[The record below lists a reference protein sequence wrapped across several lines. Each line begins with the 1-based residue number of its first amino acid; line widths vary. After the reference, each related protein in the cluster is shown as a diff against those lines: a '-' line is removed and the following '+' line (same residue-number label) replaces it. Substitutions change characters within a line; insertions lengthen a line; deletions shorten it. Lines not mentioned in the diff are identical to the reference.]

1 MTDIKLDNQTHDLIY
16 ENGDLKLTLNQS
28 ESLAQRLKVK
38 LSTFQG
44 EWFLNDQLGLPY
56 YQRIFTKG
64 VSKATVDTIYLRAI
78 SSEPEVIQVLD
89 FDSSMDNANRIYS
102 LSFKVRSM
110 NDPNPIP
117 IEIQL

>member
-1 MTDIKLDNQTHDLIY
+1 MTDIKLDNSHDLIY
-16 ENGDLKLTLNQS
+16 EGGDLKLTLNQS

-38 LSTFQG
+38 LLTFRG
-44 EWFLNDQLGLPY
+44 EWFLNDTLGIPY
-56 YQRIFTKG
+56 YQSIFRAG
-64 VSKATVDTIYLRAI
+64 VSKATVDTIFLRAI

-89 FDSSMDNANRIYS
+89 FDSSMDNTNRIYS
-102 LSFKVRSM
+102 LSFKVRSE